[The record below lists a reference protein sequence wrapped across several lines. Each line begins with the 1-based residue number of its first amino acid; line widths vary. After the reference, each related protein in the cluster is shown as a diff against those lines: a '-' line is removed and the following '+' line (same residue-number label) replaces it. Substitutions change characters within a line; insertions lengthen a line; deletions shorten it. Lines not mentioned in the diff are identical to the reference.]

1 VDIQI
6 VGGDNL
12 PRLQTNWRLEM
23 GGIGIWQLVI
33 VLLIV
38 ILVFG
43 AKKIRN
49 IGGDV
54 GSAIKNFKQAVK
66 QDEDDGEDEAKRV
79 ETKSEKVIDG
89 EVTSKRNQKA

>member
-1 VDIQI
+1 
-6 VGGDNL
+6 
-12 PRLQTNWRLEM
+12 M

-33 VLLIV
+33 ILLIV
-38 ILVFG
+38 VLVFG
-43 AKKIRN
+43 AKKLRN

-79 ETKSEKVIDG
+79 ETKSEKIIDG
-89 EVTSKRNQKA
+89 EVTSKNNQKA

>member
-1 VDIQI
+1 
-6 VGGDNL
+6 
-12 PRLQTNWRLEM
+12 M
-23 GGIGIWQLVI
+23 GGIGIWQLLI
-33 VLLIV
+33 ILLIV

-66 QDEDDGEDEAKRV
+66 EGEDDGEDEAKRV
-79 ETKSEKVIDG
+79 EAKSEKIIDA
-89 EVTSKRNQKA
+89 EVTSKNNQKA

>member
-1 VDIQI
+1 
-6 VGGDNL
+6 
-12 PRLQTNWRLEM
+12 M
-23 GGIGIWQLVI
+23 GGIGIWQLLI
-33 VLLIV
+33 ILLIV

-66 QDEDDGEDEAKRV
+66 EGEDDGEDEAKRV
-79 ETKSEKVIDG
+79 DTKSEKIIDG
-89 EVTSKRNQKA
+89 EVTSKNNQKA

>member
-1 VDIQI
+1 
-6 VGGDNL
+6 
-12 PRLQTNWRLEM
+12 M

-33 VLLIV
+33 ILLIV

-79 ETKSEKVIDG
+79 EAKSEKIIDG
-89 EVTSKRNQKA
+89 EVTSKNNQKA

>member
-1 VDIQI
+1 
-6 VGGDNL
+6 
-12 PRLQTNWRLEM
+12 M

-43 AKKIRN
+43 AKKLRN
-49 IGGDV
+49 IGGDL

-79 ETKSEKVIDG
+79 ETKSEKIIDG
-89 EVTSKRNQKA
+89 EVTSKNNQKA

>member
-1 VDIQI
+1 
-6 VGGDNL
+6 
-12 PRLQTNWRLEM
+12 M

-33 VLLIV
+33 ILLIV

-43 AKKIRN
+43 AKKLRN

-66 QDEDDGEDEAKRV
+66 QDEDDGEEEAKRV
-79 ETKSEKVIDG
+79 ETKSEKIIDG
-89 EVTSKRNQKA
+89 EVTSKNNQKA

>member
-1 VDIQI
+1 
-6 VGGDNL
+6 
-12 PRLQTNWRLEM
+12 M

-33 VLLIV
+33 ILLIV

-79 ETKSEKVIDG
+79 ETKSEKIIDG
-89 EVTSKRNQKA
+89 EVTSKNNQKA

>member
-1 VDIQI
+1 
-6 VGGDNL
+6 
-12 PRLQTNWRLEM
+12 M

-43 AKKIRN
+43 AKKLRN

-79 ETKSEKVIDG
+79 ETKSEKIIDG
-89 EVTSKRNQKA
+89 EVTSKNNQKA

>member
-1 VDIQI
+1 
-6 VGGDNL
+6 
-12 PRLQTNWRLEM
+12 M

-66 QDEDDGEDEAKRV
+66 QDEGDGEDEAKQV
-79 ETKSEKVIDG
+79 ETKSEKIIDG
-89 EVTSKRNQKA
+89 EVTSKNNQKA

>member
-1 VDIQI
+1 
-6 VGGDNL
+6 
-12 PRLQTNWRLEM
+12 M

-43 AKKIRN
+43 AKKLRN

-66 QDEDDGEDEAKRV
+66 QDEDDGEDEAQRV
-79 ETKSEKVIDG
+79 ETKSDKIIDG
-89 EVTSKRNQKA
+89 EVTSKNNQKA

>member
-1 VDIQI
+1 
-6 VGGDNL
+6 
-12 PRLQTNWRLEM
+12 M
-23 GGIGIWQLVI
+23 GGIGIWQLLI
-33 VLLIV
+33 ILLIV

-66 QDEDDGEDEAKRV
+66 EGEDDGEDEAKRV
-79 ETKSEKVIDG
+79 EAKSEKIIDG
-89 EVTSKRNQKA
+89 EVTSKNNQKA

>member
-1 VDIQI
+1 
-6 VGGDNL
+6 
-12 PRLQTNWRLEM
+12 M

>member
-1 VDIQI
+1 
-6 VGGDNL
+6 
-12 PRLQTNWRLEM
+12 M
-23 GGIGIWQLVI
+23 GGIGIWQLLI
-33 VLLIV
+33 ILLIV

-66 QDEDDGEDEAKRV
+66 EGEDDGEEEAKRV
-79 ETKSEKVIDG
+79 EAKSEKIIDG
-89 EVTSKRNQKA
+89 EVTSKNNQKA

>member
-1 VDIQI
+1 
-6 VGGDNL
+6 
-12 PRLQTNWRLEM
+12 M

-33 VLLIV
+33 ILLIV

-43 AKKIRN
+43 AKKLRN

-66 QDEDDGEDEAKRV
+66 AGEDDD
-79 ETKSEKVIDG
+79 
-89 EVTSKRNQKA
+89 

>member
-1 VDIQI
+1 
-6 VGGDNL
+6 
-12 PRLQTNWRLEM
+12 M

-33 VLLIV
+33 ILVIV

-43 AKKIRN
+43 AKKLRN

-79 ETKSEKVIDG
+79 ETKSEKIIDG
-89 EVTSKRNQKA
+89 EVTSKNNQKA

>member
-1 VDIQI
+1 
-6 VGGDNL
+6 
-12 PRLQTNWRLEM
+12 M

-33 VLLIV
+33 ILLIV

-43 AKKIRN
+43 AKKLRN

-66 QDEDDGEDEAKRV
+66 EGEDDGEDEGKRA
-79 ETKSEKVIDG
+79 EAKSEKIIDA
-89 EVTSKRNQKA
+89 EVTSKNNQKA

>member
-1 VDIQI
+1 
-6 VGGDNL
+6 
-12 PRLQTNWRLEM
+12 M

-43 AKKIRN
+43 AKKLRN
-49 IGGDV
+49 IGGDM

-79 ETKSEKVIDG
+79 ETKSEKIIDG

>member
-1 VDIQI
+1 
-6 VGGDNL
+6 
-12 PRLQTNWRLEM
+12 M

-43 AKKIRN
+43 AKKLRN

-66 QDEDDGEDEAKRV
+66 QGEDDGEDEAKRV
-79 ETKSEKVIDG
+79 ETKSEKIIDG
-89 EVTSKRNQKA
+89 EVTSKNNQKA

>member
-1 VDIQI
+1 M
-6 VGGDNL
+6 
-12 PRLQTNWRLEM
+12 EM

-43 AKKIRN
+43 AKKLRN
-49 IGGDV
+49 IGGDL

-79 ETKSEKVIDG
+79 ETKSEKIIDG